1 MGQERV
7 LRNASHSQL
16 REARQ
21 PNKQELERQMQRNR
35 ESLAE
40 TIGEIKETVEQEY
53 TAAKQT
59 VSGVLDFREQFKDE
73 PLVWSL
79 GALSAGFAFGY
90 TVGYAQKHAHRGKGG
105 KHSQLFAL
113 ADSMVDELSS
123 LGQGLVMPV
132 INLKIKE
139 LFGFDFSE
147 LLKEMGQEPPKTRR
161 KTPTKLKA
169 VKPVSKKRVRQ
180 KQR

>member
-1 MGQERV
+1 MGQDKGGRAV
-7 LRNASHSQL
+7 QL
-16 REARQ
+16 TQPDAPRR
-21 PNKQELERQMQRNR
+21 PNKRDLQRQMQRDR

-40 TIGEIKETVEQEY
+40 TIGEIKETVAQEY
-53 TAAKQT
+53 VAAKQT
-59 VSGVLDFREQFKDE
+59 VSGVLDFREQFKEE

-79 GALSAGFAFGY
+79 GALSAGFALGY
-90 TVGYAQKHAHRGKGG
+90 TVGYTQKQAHKRGG
-105 KHSQLFAL
+105 KHSQVLAL

-147 LLKEMGQEPPKTRR
+147 LLHELGNEKKPRR
-161 KTPTKLKA
+161 KSPTRLRA
-169 VKPVSKKRVRQ
+169 VKPTSSKIIRK
-180 KQR
+180 KKS